1 MNPRFVVSSLKV
13 LCGIFYDVMFCD
25 IIVFGYHELYYLVI
39 FMMSCLMMSAI
50 VMSYCVIV

>member
-1 MNPRFVVSSLKV
+1 MVSSLKV